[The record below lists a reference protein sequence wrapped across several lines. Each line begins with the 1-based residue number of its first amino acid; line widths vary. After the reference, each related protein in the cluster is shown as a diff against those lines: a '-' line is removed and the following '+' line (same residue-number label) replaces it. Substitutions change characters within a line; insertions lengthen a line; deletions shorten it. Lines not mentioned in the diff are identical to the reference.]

1 MSGSDFNLLSEP
13 LIRATPCGPLS
24 LPGVLAAL
32 VRDEVQSFPALRPH
46 QPPAWR
52 MFLVQLAALALHRG
66 GRAELPRTTRV
77 ARPAAR
83 PHAEVPG

>member
-32 VRDEVQSFPALRPH
+32 VRDDVQSFAALRPH
-46 QPPAWR
+46 QQPAWR
-52 MFLVQLAALALHRG
+52 MFWDS
-66 GRAELPRTTRV
+66 
-77 ARPAAR
+77 
-83 PHAEVPG
+83 